1 MEVIT
6 ADRPGLLARVGWAL
20 ANCHI
25 SLLNAK
31 IATFGERAED
41 IFYLCDRGD
50 GVLSDDQVECLRTAL
65 LKALDAREE
74 GAP

>member
-20 ANCHI
+20 ANCHV

-31 IATFGERAED
+31 IATFGEKVED
-41 IFYLCDRGD
+41 FFFVSDR
-50 GVLSDDQVECLRTAL
+50 DDKAIEDPAQLEALRQSL
-65 LKALDAREE
+65 QKHLESPE
-74 GAP
+74 QP